1 MVKLSRARIV
11 CSVMAVV
18 MLAACAAGPQG
29 PAGATGAQ
37 GVAGPAGAQG
47 PAGGLAASFAY
58 STATNGVV
66 TLKNILV
73 NGGSITAPVAR
84 NSTIT
89 VQLDYTILNIA
100 CRGCVDQIEIGF
112 SNSGPSQCIY
122 NGVPGV
128 SPGVSST
135 KTFSVTAPATAGVYD
150 LAFDRSEG
158 FTCDQALA
166 SGKWWTGPNPFAVIS
181 VQ

>member
-11 CSVMAVV
+11 CTVMAVV
-18 MLAACAAGPQG
+18 MLAGCAAGPQG
-29 PAGATGAQ
+29 PAGAP

-47 PAGGLAASFAY
+47 PASGLAASFAY

-100 CRGCVDQIEIGF
+100 CRNCIDQIEIGF
-112 SNSGPSQCIY
+112 SNSSPSQCIY
-122 NGVPGV
+122 NGIPGV

-135 KTFSVTAPATAGVYD
+135 KSFTVTAPATSGVYD

-158 FTCDQALA
+158 FNCDQALA
-166 SGKWWTGPNPFAVIS
+166 SGKWWSGPNTFAVIS